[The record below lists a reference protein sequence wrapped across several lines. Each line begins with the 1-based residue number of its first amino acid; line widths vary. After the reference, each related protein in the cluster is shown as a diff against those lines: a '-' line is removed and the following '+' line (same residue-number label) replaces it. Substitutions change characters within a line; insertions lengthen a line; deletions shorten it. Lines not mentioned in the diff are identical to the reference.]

1 MHFLVLLFAVLSS
14 IILRYKIL
22 SRTINSITVNS
33 LSFETLRQLMN
44 NQPAEHLEE
53 VPFGD
58 FDLELN
64 LCDDIYVS
72 AEQAGLCKS
81 YVVFVDGEYAGY
93 MVVMAAEMIHHRD
106 TMQAV
111 TDSFYIAPAYRS
123 VGAFSA
129 LLHAVE
135 DDLKAN
141 NIRFF
146 TIGMNP
152 NMPDYEGM
160 KNYIERQYK
169 HTEYLVTKEL

>member
-1 MHFLVLLFAVLSS
+1 M
-14 IILRYKIL
+14 
-22 SRTINSITVNS
+22 SRTINSIEVRS
-33 LSFETLRQLMN
+33 LSYKTLRQLVN

-58 FDLELN
+58 FKLKLN
-64 LCDDIYVS
+64 LCDDVYNYT
-72 AEQAGLCKS
+72 EHEGYCKC
-81 YVVFVDGEYAGY
+81 YAVFVDSEYAGY
-93 MVVMAAEMIHHRD
+93 MIVMANEMIHHKG
-106 TMQAV
+106 TVQAV

-129 LLHAVE
+129 LLHYVEEDLAV
-135 DDLKAN
+135 N

-152 NMPDYEGM
+152 NMPDFEGM